1 MHLSVIISDLHIIE
15 GIPFNSET
23 DPELIMTIVYTQY
36 VYTSSMY
43 TFSSHKLHFVVHYL
57 LNNILDSLGIVTDHA
72 VLVDPDHLPLD
83 DLI

>member
-23 DPELIMTIVYTQY
+23 DPELIINPDTVLPRPVTGEKLMIMTIVYTQY

-43 TFSSHKLHFVVHYL
+43 TFNSHKLHFVVHYL
-57 LNNILDSLGIVTDHA
+57 LHHCLYGL
-72 VLVDPDHLPLD
+72 
-83 DLI
+83 